1 MDAERYDPQQ
11 VEPKWVAAW
20 EELALYRNDPSDTS
34 RPRFYALDMFPYPSG
49 DLHMGHLE
57 AFSGGDVIARL
68 KWMQGYNVLHPIGWD
83 AFGLPAENAAIK
95 RGVHPKPWT
104 YQNIDAQRATFH
116 RLGIS
121 FDWSRALITCDP
133 DYYRWT
139 QWLFL
144 RFFERGLAYRKASP
158 VNWCPNDQTVLANE
172 QVINGHCERCDALV
186 EKRELT
192 QWFFK
197 ITDYA
202 QRLLDDMEDLNWS
215 DKVLTMQRNWIG
227 RSTGADVDFQV
238 AETGETVRVFTTR
251 PDTLF
256 GATFFVLAPEHPLA
270 QRLVAGTEREPEFRA
285 FTERVGRE
293 TEIERLSTERDK
305 EGVFLGAHAVNPV
318 NGELIPIWAADY
330 VLLEYGT
337 GAIMAVP
344 AHDQRD
350 LEFARKYGLPVRVVV
365 QPLEGSGEPGT
376 GAPEGRGEEPLD
388 GSTLTEAMSHEGV
401 LVNSGAY
408 DGLPATSEGIPRIT
422 ADLEARGQGGP
433 AVNFRLR
440 DWLLSRQRYWGCPI
454 PIVHCPACGEVP
466 VPDDQLPV
474 PLPEDVTDFRP
485 KGLSP
490 LATSE
495 AWVNVDCPRCGTPA
509 RRETDTMDTFVDSS
523 WYFLRYTGLDPDRPF
538 DPERV
543 AAWMPVHQYTGGIEH
558 AILHLLYARF
568 FTKVLCDMGLV
579 GFPEPF
585 TSLLNQGM
593 VVMHGAAMSKS
604 RGNLVEPS
612 EIIDEHGADVAR
624 LTMLFAGPFEDDV
637 DWADVSPEGM
647 ARWVQRVWRVV
658 HAAAAPPEAG
668 GSGESGGPDDPE
680 LVRLAHRTTAGVTDD
695 LERFRFNTAISKLM
709 VLSNGLADAIRA
721 GRASAAQRRDA
732 AERLVLLLAPL
743 APFVT
748 EELWRGALGSPTST
762 LHASWPA
769 FDADLVRSE
778 RVTCVVQVDGKVRD
792 RLEVAADATEDD
804 LREGAMA
811 SERVR
816 AALGGRQVARVVV
829 VPPKLVN
836 LVTGPATA

>member
-1 MDAERYDPQQ
+1 MDAERYEPQQ

-20 EELALYRNDPSDTS
+20 EELALYRSDESDTS

-68 KWMQGYNVLHPIGWD
+68 KRMQGYNVLHPIGWD

-202 QRLLDDMEDLNWS
+202 QRLLDDMEDLNWT

-270 QRLVAGTEREPEFRA
+270 ERLVAGTEREPEFRA
-285 FTERVGRE
+285 FLERVGRE

-330 VLLEYGT
+330 VLMEYGT

-350 LEFARKYGLPVRVVV
+350 LEFARKYDLPVRVVV
-365 QPLEGSGEPGT
+365 QP
-376 GAPEGRGEEPLD
+376 AGEEPLD
-388 GSTLTEAMSHEGV
+388 GATLTEAMSHEGV
-401 LVNSGAY
+401 LVNSGGY
-408 DGLPATSEGIPRIT
+408 DGLPATEEGIPRIT

-474 PLPEDVTDFRP
+474 LLPTDVTDFRP

-495 AWVNVDCPRCGTPA
+495 AWVNVDCPRCGAPA

-523 WYFLRYTGLDPDRPF
+523 GYFLRYTAP
-538 DPERV
+538 
-543 AAWMPVHQYTGGIEH
+543 
-558 AILHLLYARF
+558 
-568 FTKVLCDMGLV
+568 
-579 GFPEPF
+579 
-585 TSLLNQGM
+585 
-593 VVMHGAAMSKS
+593 
-604 RGNLVEPS
+604 
-612 EIIDEHGADVAR
+612 R
-624 LTMLFAGPFEDDV
+624 LSSAPFEREVV
-637 DWADVSPEGM
+637 D
-647 ARWVQRVWRVV
+647 
-658 HAAAAPPEAG
+658 
-668 GSGESGGPDDPE
+668 
-680 LVRLAHRTTAGVTDD
+680 
-695 LERFRFNTAISKLM
+695 
-709 VLSNGLADAIRA
+709 
-721 GRASAAQRRDA
+721 
-732 AERLVLLLAPL
+732 
-743 APFVT
+743 
-748 EELWRGALGSPTST
+748 
-762 LHASWPA
+762 
-769 FDADLVRSE
+769 
-778 RVTCVVQVDGKVRD
+778 
-792 RLEVAADATEDD
+792 
-804 LREGAMA
+804 
-811 SERVR
+811 
-816 AALGGRQVARVVV
+816 
-829 VPPKLVN
+829 
-836 LVTGPATA
+836 

>member
-1 MDAERYDPQQ
+1 MLVAYPQIPRRPTVDADRYDPQQ

-20 EELALYRNDPSDTS
+20 EEQALYQADESDST

-68 KWMQGYNVLHPIGWD
+68 KRMQGHNVLHPIGWD

-95 RGVHPKPWT
+95 RGVHPRTWT
-104 YQNIDAQRATFH
+104 FQNIDKQRSAFH
-116 RLGIS
+116 RLGVS
-121 FDWSRALITCDP
+121 FDWSRAFNTCDP

-144 RFFERGLAYRKASP
+144 RFYERGLAYRKASP

-202 QRLLDDMEDLNWS
+202 QRLLDDMEDLAHRWS

-238 AETGETVRVFTTR
+238 AETGDTVRVFTTR

-270 QRLVAGTEREPEFRA
+270 ERLVAGSEHEATFREFV
-285 FTERVGRE
+285 ERVGRE

-305 EGVFLGAHAVNPV
+305 EGVFLGAHAINPV
-318 NGELIPIWAADY
+318 NGEHIPIWAADY
-330 VLLEYGT
+330 VLMEYGT

-365 QPLEGSGEPGT
+365 QPEGDP
-376 GAPEGRGEEPLD
+376 PLD
-388 GSTLTEAMSHEGV
+388 GDTLTEAMSHEGV
-401 LVNSGAY
+401 LVNSGPY
-408 DGLPATSEGIPRIT
+408 NGLPATDEGIPRIT
-422 ADLEARGQGGP
+422 ADLEARGLGGP

-474 PLPEDVTDFRP
+474 LLPDDVTDFKP
-485 KGLSP
+485 KGVSP

-495 AWVNVDCPRCGTPA
+495 AFVNVACPRCGGQA

-523 WYFLRYTGLDPDRPF
+523 WYFLRYTGLDPERPF

-543 AAWMPVHQYTGGIEH
+543 ARWMPVDQYTGGIEH
-558 AILHLLYARF
+558 AILHLLYSRF
-568 FTKVLCDMGLV
+568 FVQVLYDLGMV
-579 GFPEPF
+579 GFREPF
-585 TSLLNQGM
+585 TAMLNQGM

-604 RGNLVEPS
+604 RGNLVEPAA
-612 EIIDEHGADVAR
+612 IIDQHGADVAR

-647 ARWVQRVWRVV
+647 ARWLQRVWRAV
-658 HAAAAPPEAG
+658 HAALAEPAG
-668 GSGESGGPDDPE
+668 PADPE
-680 LVRLAHRTTAGVTDD
+680 LARLSHRTTAAVTDD

-709 VLSNGLADAIRA
+709 VLSNGLADTVRT
-721 GRASAAQRRDA
+721 GRGTAAERRDA

-748 EELWRGALGSPTST
+748 EELWRVLGHQRSVH
-762 LHASWPA
+762 LAAWPG
-769 FDADLVRSE
+769 FDPELVRRE
-778 RVTCVVQVDGKVRD
+778 RVTCVLQVDGKVRD
-792 RLEVAADATEDD
+792 RIEVAPDAAEDD
-804 LREGAMA
+804 LREIALA
-811 SERVR
+811 SERIR
-816 AALGGRQVARVVV
+816 AALGDRPVARVVV

-836 LVTGPATA
+836 VVTAR